1 MERTTKSKR
10 QALVTG
16 AGSGIG
22 RCYALRLAALGCDLL
37 LVGEREAPLLAVRAE
52 IEAAHPVRVQTVA
65 CDLAQLGA
73 AEALFAR
80 AEALGFTPD
89 VLVNNAGITRDG
101 LIARMGEAQFDDV
114 IAANQKSVFNMMRQ
128 VVPVM
133 MKQRGGRIIN
143 ISSVAGVYGN
153 AGQLNYSA
161 SKAAIIG
168 MTKSAAKELGA
179 RGITVNAVAPGF
191 IETDMT
197 EKLPD
202 KAKAAIIERISLG
215 RTGKPEDVANAVAF
229 LAGDSASYIT
239 GQVLCVDGGIVM

>member
-1 MERTTKSKR
+1 MSKT
-10 QALVTG
+10 ALITG
-16 AGSGIG
+16 ATQGIG
-22 RCYALRLAALGCDLL
+22 ACIAKRLAEDGFNIAINCRSEQEKENG
-37 LVGEREAPLLAVRAE
+37 GLAVQEACRAFGV
-52 IEAAHPVRVQTVA
+52 EAECFIASVSDFAA
-65 CDLAQLGA
+65 CGEMA
-73 AEALFAR
+73 AAVKERF
-80 AEALGFTPD
+80 GSID
-89 VLVNNAGITRDG
+89 VLVNNAGVTKDG

>member
-1 MERTTKSKR
+1 MKHGVDADCFTADVSQFEECAEMVKR
-10 QALVTG
+10 VMARW
-16 AGSGIG
+16 G
-22 RCYALRLAALGCDLL
+22 R
-37 LVGEREAPLLAVRAE
+37 
-52 IEAAHPVRVQTVA
+52 I
-65 CDLAQLGA
+65 
-73 AEALFAR
+73 
-80 AEALGFTPD
+80 D

>member
-1 MERTTKSKR
+1 MSKV
-10 QALVTG
+10 ALVTG
-16 AGSGIG
+16 ARQGIG
-22 RCYALRLAALGCDLL
+22 RAISFALAQQGFDVAINCRNEQTALAA
-37 LVGEREAPLLAVRAE
+37 REVANECMKHGVDADCFTADV
-52 IEAAHPVRVQTVA
+52 VKRVM
-65 CDLAQLGA
+65 
-73 AEALFAR
+73 AR
-80 AEALGFTPD
+80 WGRID

>member
-1 MERTTKSKR
+1 MAINCRNEQT
-10 QALVTG
+10 A
-16 AGSGIG
+16 
-22 RCYALRLAALGCDLL
+22 LAA
-37 LVGEREAPLLAVRAE
+37 REVANECMKHGVDADCFTADVSQFEECAE
-52 IEAAHPVRVQTVA
+52 MVKRVM
-65 CDLAQLGA
+65 
-73 AEALFAR
+73 AR
-80 AEALGFTPD
+80 WGRID

>member
-1 MERTTKSKR
+1 MSKV
-10 QALVTG
+10 ALVTG
-16 AGSGIG
+16 ARQGIG
-22 RCYALRLAALGCDLL
+22 RAISFALAQQGFDVAINCRNEQTALAA
-37 LVGEREAPLLAVRAE
+37 REVANECMKHGVDADCFTADVSQFEECAE
-52 IEAAHPVRVQTVA
+52 MVKRVM
-65 CDLAQLGA
+65 
-73 AEALFAR
+73 AR
-80 AEALGFTPD
+80 WGRID

-101 LIARMGEAQFDDV
+101 LMI
-114 IAANQKSVFNMMRQ
+114 
-128 VVPVM
+128 
-133 MKQRGGRIIN
+133 QRGGRIIK

>member
-1 MERTTKSKR
+1 MSKV
-10 QALVTG
+10 ALVTG
-16 AGSGIG
+16 ARQGIG
-22 RCYALRLAALGCDLL
+22 RAISFALAQQGFDVAINCRNEQTALAA
-37 LVGEREAPLLAVRAE
+37 REVANECMKHGVDADCFTADVSQFEECAE
-52 IEAAHPVRVQTVA
+52 MVKRVM
-65 CDLAQLGA
+65 
-73 AEALFAR
+73 AR
-80 AEALGFTPD
+80 WGRID

-197 EKLPD
+197 
-202 KAKAAIIERISLG
+202 AAIDKEDNPLAGLIPLKRM
-215 RTGKPEDVANAVAF
+215 GKPEEVAQLAVF
-229 LAGDSASYIT
+229 LAGSGSDYIT
-239 GQVLCVDGGIVM
+239 GEVIRVDGGLAM

>member
-1 MERTTKSKR
+1 MSKV
-10 QALVTG
+10 ALVTG
-16 AGSGIG
+16 ARQGIG
-22 RCYALRLAALGCDLL
+22 RAISFALAQQGFDVAINCRNEQTALAA
-37 LVGEREAPLLAVRAE
+37 REVANECMKHGVDADCFTADVSQFEECAE
-52 IEAAHPVRVQTVA
+52 MVKRVM
-65 CDLAQLGA
+65 
-73 AEALFAR
+73 AR
-80 AEALGFTPD
+80 WGRID

-133 MKQRGGRIIN
+133 MKQRSGRIIN

>member
-1 MERTTKSKR
+1 MVKR
-10 QALVTG
+10 VMARW
-16 AGSGIG
+16 G
-22 RCYALRLAALGCDLL
+22 R
-37 LVGEREAPLLAVRAE
+37 
-52 IEAAHPVRVQTVA
+52 I
-65 CDLAQLGA
+65 
-73 AEALFAR
+73 
-80 AEALGFTPD
+80 D

>member
-1 MERTTKSKR
+1 MSKV
-10 QALVTG
+10 ALVTG
-16 AGSGIG
+16 ARQGIG
-22 RCYALRLAALGCDLL
+22 RAISFALAQQGFDVAINCRNEQTALAAREVANECMKHGVDADCFTAAVSLFEECAE
-37 LVGEREAPLLAVRAE
+37 LVK
-52 IEAAHPVRVQTVA
+52 RVM
-65 CDLAQLGA
+65 
-73 AEALFAR
+73 AR
-80 AEALGFTPD
+80 WGRID

>member
-1 MERTTKSKR
+1 MSKV
-10 QALVTG
+10 ALVTG
-16 AGSGIG
+16 ARQGIG
-22 RCYALRLAALGCDLL
+22 RAISFALAQQGFDVAINCRNEQTALAA
-37 LVGEREAPLLAVRAE
+37 REVANECMKHGVDADCFTADVSQFEECAE
-52 IEAAHPVRVQTVA
+52 MVKRVM
-65 CDLAQLGA
+65 
-73 AEALFAR
+73 AR
-80 AEALGFTPD
+80 WGRID
-89 VLVNNAGITRDG
+89 VLVNNAGISRDG
-101 LIARMGEAQFDDV
+101 L